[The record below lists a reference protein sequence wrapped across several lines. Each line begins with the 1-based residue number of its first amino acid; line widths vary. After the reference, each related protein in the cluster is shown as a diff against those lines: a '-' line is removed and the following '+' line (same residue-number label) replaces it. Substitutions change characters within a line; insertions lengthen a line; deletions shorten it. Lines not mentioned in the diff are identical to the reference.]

1 MQFISLKQFAA
12 LFLVV
17 FLFSATH
24 AFAQVPQG
32 IPYQAAARAANG
44 QALVNTAV
52 KVRFSILDS
61 VATGTVVYQETH
73 SATTNSVGIFNVNVG
88 LGTPVTGTL
97 SGVNWGKNAKY
108 MKMELDI
115 TGTGSSYVDMGT
127 QQMMAVPYSLY
138 SATSGSSQST
148 GTGSNSNTLLY
159 TTDGF

>member
-1 MQFISLKQFAA
+1 MRFIHNKAIFAIIAILFFCSL
-12 LFLVV
+12 
-17 FLFSATH
+17 ST

-73 SATTNSVGIFNVNVG
+73 SATTNNVGIFNVNVG

-97 SGVNWGKNAKY
+97 SGVNWGKNAKF

-115 TGTGSSYVDMGT
+115 TGTGSSYVNMGT

-138 SATSGSSQST
+138 SATSGTTQST

>member
-1 MQFISLKQFAA
+1 MSQNYLKPFFTLLFVLACSA
-12 LFLVV
+12 LAVV
-17 FLFSATH
+17 Q
-24 AFAQVPQG
+24 AQVPQG

-73 SATTNSVGIFNVNVG
+73 STSTNSVGLFNVNVG

-97 SGVNWGKNAKY
+97 SGVNWAKNAKF

-115 TGTGSSYVDMGT
+115 TGTGSNYVNMGT

-138 SATSGSSQST
+138 SATSGTTQST